1 MNFKINETEEGWIKR
16 GNKETHNQQHY
27 ARGVILRYCNESF
40 FMEPIAFGNNN
51 KICEVRYNIMI
62 RILIQTLS

>member
-1 MNFKINETEEGWIKR
+1 MNFKIDETEEGWIKR

-27 ARGVILRYCNESF
+27 ARGVIIRYCNASF
-40 FMEPIAFGNNN
+40 FMKPIAFGNTKKNY
-51 KICEVRYNIMI
+51 EVRYNIMI